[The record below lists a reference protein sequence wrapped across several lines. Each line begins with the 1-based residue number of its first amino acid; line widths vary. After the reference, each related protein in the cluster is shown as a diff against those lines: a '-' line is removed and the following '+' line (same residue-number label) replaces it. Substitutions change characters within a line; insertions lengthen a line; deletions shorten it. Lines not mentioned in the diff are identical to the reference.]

1 MATIWTNE
9 MIEADILEV
18 SRHIGNNLMP
28 TRTDIHDFYG
38 NDRLT
43 NKISKTLGYYGWAK
57 KLGLTVQDND
67 TSKAKKVER
76 EVCELLSSKG
86 FSVEMMLQNY
96 PYDLLVDGILKI
108 DVKVSALYKSPQMCE
123 FYSFALRKKKPTC
136 DIYILVARDGGNAD
150 KFYVIPSF
158 KVQQLQISIG
168 KHQSK
173 YDIYLNKFSI
183 LDEYLHRVKTIS

>member
-1 MATIWTNE
+1 
-9 MIEADILEV
+9 
-18 SRHIGNNLMP
+18 
-28 TRTDIHDFYG
+28 
-38 NDRLT
+38 
-43 NKISKTLGYYGWAK
+43 
-57 KLGLTVQDND
+57 
-67 TSKAKKVER
+67 
-76 EVCELLSSKG
+76 
-86 FSVEMMLQNY
+86 
-96 PYDLLVDGILKI
+96 
-108 DVKVSALYKSPQMCE
+108 MCE